1 MFIGWLVWSWLEYFL
16 PYPYPEFFI
25 FVLVI
30 QMTSTQD
37 MVRPGNAVDLYY
49 YDGETSRKQ
58 AFATT
63 TNTKFVQNFQ
73 ATTGGGS
80 STFTIPPQN
89 GIQDVVLNF
98 GITFVGAQA
107 NVGLPDA
114 WGYALIRQV
123 SFRYG
128 GSSQY
133 FLSADQL
140 LQLALQRQIS
150 TSAMT
155 DIVNIG
161 GLADVGF
168 GANET
173 AYANVVLTLPH
184 STPSGFGKSHPFPS
198 DLLTQQIQVTV
209 ETYPINSVMCGSG
222 VAALVLGTDIKLSLA
237 QFQVQQVMLNNQA
250 DALARRVDMSVNAY
264 AYPAQFVQQRQQI
277 ALGNAGL
284 TQYGQAQASAGVPV
298 TLTGFRSGEV
308 KAIAIWLTL
317 STDFNPNTPGNNL
330 VAPFNWYLPTSA
342 QMTYAG
348 DIYARFDGASS
359 VLWNLINDDKA
370 PRVQMSQVQG
380 GTPPTLP
387 KPNNYWV
394 TLPFAQTFLDEDSH
408 YVLVHGK
415 PITNGIVNLNVSP
428 PTASADWVLNV
439 SYIYNT
445 TLLMSQGSAD
455 FVF

>member
-1 MFIGWLVWSWLEYFL
+1 
-16 PYPYPEFFI
+16 
-25 FVLVI
+25 
-30 QMTSTQD
+30 MTSTQD

-58 AFATT
+58 AFPTT
-63 TNTKFVQNFQ
+63 QNTKFVQNFQ
-73 ATTGGGS
+73 SGVGGGS
-80 STFTIPPQN
+80 SVFTIPPQN
-89 GIQDVVLNF
+89 GIQDIVLNL
-98 GITFVGAQA
+98 GLTAVTTQA

-133 FLSADQL
+133 FLSSDQL
-140 LQLALQRQIS
+140 LQLALQRQ
-150 TSAMT
+150 TQTQAMT
-155 DIVNIG
+155 DIVQLG
-161 GLADVGF
+161 GASVNGLVAG
-168 GANET
+168 T
-173 AYANVVLTLPH
+173 TYYANVVLTLPH
-184 STPSGFGKSHPFPS
+184 ATPSGIGKAHPFPS

-209 ETYPINSVMCGSG
+209 ETYPWNAVFCGSG
-222 VAALVLGTDIKLSLA
+222 ASALIAQTDYSQGLA
-237 QFQVQQVMLNNQA
+237 QFQVQQCMLNNQA

-264 AYPAQFVQQRQQI
+264 AYPATFVQQRQQI
-277 ALGNAGL
+277 ALGSAGN
-284 TQYGQAQASAGVPV
+284 TASAVNQPQASAGVPV

-317 STDFNPNTPGNNL
+317 STDYTPNTVGN
-330 VAPFNWYLPTSA
+330 VGCAPFKWYLPTSA

-348 DIYARFDGASS
+348 DIYARFDGSSS

-370 PRVQMSQVQG
+370 PRVSVG
-380 GTPPTLP
+380 SVVAGAPPTTSTA
-387 KPNNYWV
+387 NSYWV

-428 PTASADWVLNV
+428 PSASTNWVLNV